1 MPVKILKI
9 YLAKYLI
16 EIFVTAVIIL
26 YLQFG
31 NIGEY
36 MDTPLIPDELSEE
49 ERVSGMWWR
58 QLVAGGL
65 AGAGECV
72 QV

>member
-1 MPVKILKI
+1 M
-9 YLAKYLI
+9 I
-16 EIFVTAVIIL
+16 EIFVTAIVIL
-26 YLQFG
+26 YFQFG

-36 MDTPLIPDELSEE
+36 MDTPLIPDEFSEE

-65 AGAGECV
+65 AGAGEYVCV
-72 QV
+72 